1 MNLKSAINFCVVLL
15 LIGCVQSE
23 NDGHSGIPQPVETID
38 LGALVTEDLPE
49 RVWGKAIFAERGW
62 TELNSFDVMAWEQEL
77 PGGTVSGSN
86 SYYTFFNHGGPHVDA
101 PNHIGLDG
109 GLDSYPVEVF
119 SGPVKA
125 FDVSHFAAGRTIDVD
140 FFKAKEI
147 DPQDI
152 VLIFTGYQPPQ
163 DNTSYPRNVTLTR
176 EAAEYLAKI
185 PIRAIGTD
193 AHSLYTYDDDRP
205 IEADSLLGRAA
216 PIHESFLSRDI
227 PIYEELFNVERL
239 LGKENMFFTGVPV
252 NVKDGD
258 GMIVRPVVFV
268 Y

>member
-1 MNLKSAINFCVVLL
+1 MNSKSAISICAVLL
-15 LIGCVQSE
+15 LIGCVQLE

-38 LGALVTEDLPE
+38 LGALVTEDLPA

-101 PNHIGLDG
+101 PNHVGLDG

-140 FFKAKEI
+140 FFTAKEI

-163 DNTSYPRNVTLTR
+163 DDTSYPRNVTMTR
-176 EAAEYLAKI
+176 EAAEYLAEI

-205 IEADSLLGRAA
+205 IEADSVLGQAA
-216 PIHESFLSRDI
+216 PVHESFLSSGI
-227 PIYEELFNVERL
+227 PIYEELFNVDRL
-239 LGKENMFFTGVPV
+239 LGKEYMFFTGVPL
-252 NVKDGD
+252 NVKNGD